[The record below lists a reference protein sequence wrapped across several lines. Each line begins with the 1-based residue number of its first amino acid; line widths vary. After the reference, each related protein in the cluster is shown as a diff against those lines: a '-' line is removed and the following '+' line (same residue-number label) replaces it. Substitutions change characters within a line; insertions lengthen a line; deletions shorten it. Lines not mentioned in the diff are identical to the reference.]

1 MWAEEHNETGEES
14 RHYCSIFKFP
24 SFQSFLISLFAGPN
38 VTVALFLPQGPMHLT
53 LKSCVRRKSDSID
66 KRFCFDVETSERWVQ
81 TRGARRGSS
90 RALWDKRVHRWL
102 TRTTCEGEMDRSPN
116 NPTATGAPWKQ
127 MARLDFRQRN
137 RTSSYLCEQ
146 DKHSI
151 IKLQNWFDC

>member
-1 MWAEEHNETGEES
+1 MAPCEQKNTTKQVKKAAPTGAYLNMKFSFFSLLVLMSQLLFSHPRAPCIS
-14 RHYCSIFKFP
+14 RSSPASAGSRNP
-24 SFQSFLISLFAGPN
+24 S
-38 VTVALFLPQGPMHLT
+38 
-53 LKSCVRRKSDSID
+53 
-66 KRFCFDVETSERWVQ
+66 TSASASTWKLARGWCI
-81 TRGARRGSS
+81 RGGARRGSS
-90 RALWDKRVHRWL
+90 RALWDKQVHRWL

-116 NPTATGAPWKQ
+116 YPAATGAPWKQ